1 MLIRQAAGREVA
13 RRERGLLLVVGCGKA
28 SPAAGSRWRA
38 RTSSKHPDGENDTE
52 AACTYECETQKE
64 ALGKVHFHGVPLRL
78 PAISTFNCAPR
89 FPRYRVELVFT
100 RAQTTELPAR

>member
-1 MLIRQAAGREVA
+1 VLIRQAAGREVA
-13 RRERGLLLVVGCGKA
+13 RRERGLLLVVGCGEA

-78 PAISTFNCAPR
+78 PAISNIQ
-89 FPRYRVELVFT
+89 L
-100 RAQTTELPAR
+100 